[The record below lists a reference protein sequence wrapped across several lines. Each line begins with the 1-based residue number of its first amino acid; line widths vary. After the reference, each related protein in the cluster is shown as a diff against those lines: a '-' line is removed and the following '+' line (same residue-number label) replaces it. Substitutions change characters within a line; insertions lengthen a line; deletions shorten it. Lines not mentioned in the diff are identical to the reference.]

1 MRDTLLII
9 NTILSFPTLPFLRN
23 KQHKTQNFCYVSLF
37 QRPRFV
43 AYFIG
48 GSCFDFDLSF
58 WSEVVRVGMGKGWL
72 DLWFM
77 IKTCQSGWNEKK
89 GVASWVSF
97 VLLCWSRIFS
107 LEGIPSLLFPFIHY
121 MLKCTSNLYKSHM
134 N

>member
-58 WSEVVRVGMGKGWL
+58 WSEVVRVGMVKGWL

-89 GVASWVSF
+89 GLLRGF
-97 VLLCWSRIFS
+97 LLCFFAGLVLSV
-107 LEGIPSLLFPFIHY
+107 LKVYPPFCFHSFTTCSSVQVTYI
-121 MLKCTSNLYKSHM
+121 KVT
-134 N
+134 